1 MRISDWSSDVCSS
14 DLTVGL
20 SDVDWPELVCAAP
33 LSPDRKASTN
43 LTISIL
49 NAFVRALRSTETKP
63 TAGIMLKTTALNVPI
78 ALIDV
83 EESRVPEVFKG
94 ARHRS
99 LRLGRSP
106 KDRQSVVQGQSV

>member
-1 MRISDWSSDVCSS
+1 
-14 DLTVGL
+14 
-20 SDVDWPELVCAAP
+20 
-33 LSPDRKASTN
+33 
-43 LTISIL
+43 
-49 NAFVRALRSTETKP
+49 
-63 TAGIMLKTTALNVPI
+63 MLKTTALNVPI

-106 KDRQSVVQGQSV
+106 NAVEGIQVVWPDRAGRFPWDVDYDVERFPQPLLGKPPATFSPFKFYDPTCKPRSEAHTSELQSPL